1 MRITRREINGVA
13 NELLREKRYG
23 FAKWLQ
29 DIVLEMV
36 EKKVDTIYLDEN
48 NPKLTEFC
56 ALAKATRT
64 DVGRRP
70 NEHRR
75 PYRP

>member
-1 MRITRREINGVA
+1 MRISRRQINGVA
-13 NELLREKRYG
+13 NIMLIERRYG

-36 EKKVDTIYLDEN
+36 DRKIGSIDLDEN

-56 ALAKATRT
+56 MLAKST
-64 DVGRRP
+64 DTGRGRRP
-70 NEHRR
+70 NDKR
-75 PYRP
+75 PKRV

>member
-1 MRITRREINGVA
+1 MRISRRQINGVA
-13 NELLREKRYG
+13 NRMLVEKRYG

-36 EKKVDTIYLDEN
+36 DKKVGGIDLDEN

-56 ALAKATRT
+56 TLAKTSNADR
-64 DVGRRP
+64 GRRP
-70 NEHRR
+70 NDHRPKR
-75 PYRP
+75 V